1 VVGVVVL
8 VNRDQLGLLE
18 PLVPKESKETLEQLV
33 LKEKLALKAFRVK
46 VFTLEVLT
54 VVQRLFI
61 ISMM

>member
-1 VVGVVVL
+1 V
-8 VNRDQLGLLE
+8 Q
-18 PLVPKESKETLEQLV
+18 QV

-46 VFTLEVLT
+46 VFTLEALT